1 MFQVQD
7 GSIMDPQPQE
17 AAQMKAGGAAANEV
31 ELPPSCSPKSIG

>member
-7 GSIMDPQPQE
+7 GSIIFNPKPQE

-31 ELPPSCSPKSIG
+31 QAATEV